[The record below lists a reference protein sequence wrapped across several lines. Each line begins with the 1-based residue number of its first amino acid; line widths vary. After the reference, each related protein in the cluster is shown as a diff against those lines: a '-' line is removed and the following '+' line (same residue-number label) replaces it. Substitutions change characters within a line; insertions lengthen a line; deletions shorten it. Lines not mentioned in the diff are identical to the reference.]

1 MALLLFQEEIV
12 NAVNENPTTRPDADA
27 TWGEPEADA
36 TEQQSCEVTLEAD
49 ERTPEEDGYGY
60 GV

>member
-1 MALLLFQEEIV
+1 MALLLFKEEIV
-12 NAVNENPTTRPDADA
+12 NAVNENPTTRPDTDD
-27 TWGEPEADA
+27 TWGEPDADA
-36 TEQQSCEVTLEAD
+36 SGQQPCEVTFEAD